1 MLASHISRSPL
12 RDSTV
17 CFRPK
22 SQNDIHLTSCLAYP
36 FLNVQKQH
44 AKIVGWFAGI
54 GAGIV
59 AFFTLVRMV
68 CVLRERIIRRRNL
81 GYLVE
86 SEVDNRESDRY
97 NLEEKKGGEAG
108 VSAETYYETS

>member
-1 MLASHISRSPL
+1 MPASHISHSPL

-22 SQNDIHLTSCLAYP
+22 SQNDIHLTPCLAYP

-81 GYLVE
+81 SYLVE
-86 SEVDNRESDRY
+86 PKVDNGESAR
-97 NLEEKKGGEAG
+97 
-108 VSAETYYETS
+108 

>member
-1 MLASHISRSPL
+1 MPASHISHSPL

-17 CFRPK
+17 CFKPK
-22 SQNDIHLTSCLAYP
+22 SQNDIHLTPSLAYP

-68 CVLRERIIRRRNL
+68 CVLRERIVRRRNL
-81 GYLVE
+81 SYLVE
-86 SEVDNRESDRY
+86 SKADNGESDRY
-97 NLEEKKGGEAG
+97 DREEKKGGEAG
-108 VSAETYYETS
+108 VSSETYYETS